1 MPRLKITYKMAIILA
16 TMSFGPMLAGGISGM
31 ISFEDNQPQK
41 DRQDISRQLAAGCS
55 SYLSNKDNN
64 GLQKSCRAA
73 LLQVT
78 DLKSLSI
85 IRQDGMVLY
94 ASPDHNRHWTLKPS
108 EPSTINQVRVPLD
121 RGNKTV
127 AELEIAFEP
136 IAQGIAPSLL
146 KWGLLLLTGFV
157 LNFGSFSFFLSRSL
171 SVLDPK
177 SAVPK
182 RVRNT
187 LDTIVGGVVILDSK
201 GKMLLVNESFSKSV
215 GRRTDD
221 LLGESLGQLP
231 WRKETSDEWPWE
243 FALREH
249 SQITAIKVHLT
260 VGLEK
265 ELSFVVNATPV
276 LDGGERVS
284 GALISF
290 EDITVMESQRKDLLF
305 ALTELETSREQ
316 IRRQNEVLHELASR
330 DGLTGAL
337 NRRALFE
344 RIEAN
349 WADRNQGDRGVI
361 TIMMDVDHFKKLNDQ
376 HGHAAG
382 DAVLKQ
388 LVKAV
393 TNLIGNN
400 ATLARYGGEEFCV
413 TMESSTVDEGIAM
426 AERVR
431 AGIQEYLADP
441 YRVTASIGVSS
452 SIFGAPSLQL
462 QIEQS
467 DLALYAAKHGGRN
480 AVRCWSG
487 QMETDAIEA
496 EKKKAIKLSSIEIE
510 EHPISY
516 HSVVTL
522 NAAMSLRAPELTAHS
537 HRVAEMC
544 VALAR
549 GLMSVGELYTLEIAA
564 SLHDVGVL
572 GTSNVSTVGLLHSLE
587 PQHDPLIA
595 KHVRLGTEIAK
606 AASHSQLLLEI
617 LEFQNCRFTDSG
629 RLSGENIP
637 LGSRILAIV
646 NAYDAMTS
654 DLCDSPCSHEL
665 AIDRLRR
672 EAGTRYDPTLV
683 ERFANAPMG
692 WRPSGF
698 LIDSEMNNQHAI
710 MIGYQLE
717 RVIHSFDARNSLA
730 LKSRL
735 LTLHEIA
742 KTIGMPAIARII
754 QELASEADRKA
765 VDDWE
770 SLLPMLSDLIDLC
783 LTIQRAYLR
792 SAHSVTRQEFETV

>member
-16 TMSFGPMLAGGISGM
+16 TMSFGPMLAGGISGL
-31 ISFEDNQPQK
+31 ISFDNNQLQR
-41 DRQDISRQLAAGCS
+41 DRQEICRQLAAGCS
-55 SYLSNKDNN
+55 TYLSNNDRL

-73 LLQVT
+73 LLEVPE
-78 DLKSLSI
+78 LKSLSI
-85 IRQDGMVLY
+85 LRHDGMTLY
-94 ASPDHNRHWTLKPS
+94 SSPDHHLHWTLKPS
-108 EPSTINQVRVPLD
+108 EPSTIDQVRVPLD
-121 RGNKTV
+121 RGTKTV

-136 IAQGIAPSLL
+136 VSQFIGSSLI
-146 KWGLLLLTGFV
+146 KWGLLLLVGFV

-187 LDTIVGGVVILDSK
+187 LDTIVGGVVILDAA
-201 GKMLLVNESFSKSV
+201 GKMLLVNDSFAKSV

-221 LLGESLGQLP
+221 LLGESLSHLP
-231 WRKETSDEWPWE
+231 WRKETEDDWPWD

-249 SQITAIKVHLT
+249 SQKTAVKVHLS
-260 VGLEK
+260 VGPGS

-276 LDGGERVS
+276 LDGDERVS

-290 EDITVMESQRKDLLF
+290 EDISIMESQRKDLLQ
-305 ALTELETSREQ
+305 ALSELENSREQ

-349 WADRNQGDRGVI
+349 WEQRNQGDRGVI

-382 DAVLKQ
+382 DLVLKN
-388 LVKAV
+388 LVKTV
-393 TNLIGNN
+393 TKLIGNQ

-413 TMESSTVDEGIAM
+413 TMDSATIEEGTAM

-441 YRVTASIGVSS
+441 YKVTASIGVSS
-452 SIFGAPSLQL
+452 SIYGASSLQA

-480 AVRCWSG
+480 AVRCWSP
-487 QMETDAIEA
+487 QMEADAIEA
-496 EKKKAIKLSSIEIE
+496 EKKKSIKLSSIDIE
-510 EHPISY
+510 DHPISY
-516 HSVVTL
+516 HAVVTL
-522 NAAMSLRAPELTAHS
+522 NAAMSLRAPALTAHA

-544 VALAR
+544 VSLAR

-572 GTSNVSTVGLLHSLE
+572 GTSDFTKIELLHSL
-587 PQHDPLIA
+587 DPNHAPWIA
-595 KHVRLGTEIAK
+595 KHVRVGSDIAK
-606 AASHSQLLLEI
+606 AASHSPKLLEI
-617 LEFQNCRFTDSG
+617 LEYQNVAFGGDGPVAGTE
-629 RLSGENIP
+629 LP
-637 LGSRILAIV
+637 LGARILAIV
-646 NAYDAMTS
+646 NAYDALTS
-654 DLCDSPCSHEL
+654 ELALSPCGHDE
-665 AIDRLRR
+665 AIERLQRDQG
-672 EAGTRYDPTLV
+672 ANYDPALV
-683 ERFANAPMG
+683 QRFAESPMG
-692 WRPSGF
+692 WRPPG
-698 LIDSEMNNQHAI
+698 LLDDSEMNNQHAI
-710 MIGYQLE
+710 MLGYQLE
-717 RVIHSFDARNSLA
+717 RVIHSFDSRNPLA

-742 KTIGMPAIARII
+742 KSIGMPEIAGII
-754 QELASEADRKA
+754 HELAGEADRKA
-765 VDDWE
+765 VADWE
-770 SLLPMLSDLIDLC
+770 SLLPMLADLIDLC

-792 SAHSVTRQEFETV
+792 TAHRVLQHESDPS